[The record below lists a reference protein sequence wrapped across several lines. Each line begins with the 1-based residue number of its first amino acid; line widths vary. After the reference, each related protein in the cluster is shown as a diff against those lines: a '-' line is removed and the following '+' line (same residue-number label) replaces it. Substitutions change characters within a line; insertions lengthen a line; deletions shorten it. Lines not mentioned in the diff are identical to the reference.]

1 MANDNH
7 LLARLSNEELI
18 VNPDRKD
25 WFESC
30 LTYLAKHE
38 KSEDLMEDTIISSA
52 SMQEDDFWPSPDDW
66 RAVYRP
72 YVVKDGMLQI
82 PVFGVLLNRFSYQ
95 VGRYATGYVYLLRA
109 MQRGLSDPNVKGI
122 AWIHDSPGG
131 EVAGNFELCDKIFEA
146 RGVKPMRA
154 FSAESMYSASYSL
167 GSSAGPIDVTKTGGV
182 GSIGVVTAHVDYS
195 KMMENA
201 GVKVTFIFAGKHKV
215 DGNPYEALAPAVKAR
230 IQKRIDRL
238 YAVFTSTVAR
248 NRAMDEGDVRATEAA
263 TYTAEDAV
271 EVGLADRVG
280 VFEESLEAFARSLEA
295 EDDEANAGE
304 NSMKTF
310 TQAEHDKAIADARA
324 EERASAATALTA
336 AVAAA
341 STEAKT
347 RITTIMGSEVGLKR
361 PKAAMAAAMDTDMT
375 AEQAAAFLAKLPEE
389 KVEAAA
395 PEGGAGAQGK
405 GGDPK
410 TNGNANAFNEA
421 MSRNAPEVG
430 AGGEKAGN
438 GGTGEEEG
446 ANPLLADYARA
457 GGAVRTKKAA

>member
-30 LTYLAKHE
+30 LTYIVKHE

-52 SMQEDDFWPSPDDW
+52 NMQEDDFWPAPDDW

-72 YVVKDGMLQI
+72 YVVKGGVLQI

-109 MQRGLSDPNVKGI
+109 MQRGLADPDVKGI

-131 EVAGNFELCDKIFEA
+131 EVAGNFELCDKIFES

-154 FSAESMYSASYSL
+154 FSAESMYSASYSI

-195 KMMENA
+195 KMMESA
-201 GVKVTFIFAGKHKV
+201 GIKVTFIFAGKHKV

-248 NRAMDEGDVRATEAA
+248 NRSMDESDVRATEAA
-263 TYTAEDAV
+263 TYTAEDAI

-310 TQAEHDKAIADARA
+310 TQEQHDKAIADARA
-324 EERASAATALTA
+324 EERAAASTALAAATAEAATA
-336 AVAAA
+336 
-341 STEAKT
+341 AKT
-347 RITTIMGSEVGLKR
+347 RITAITGSEVAQKR
-361 PKAAMAAAMDTDMT
+361 PVAAMAAAMDTDMT
-375 AEQAAAFLAKLPEE
+375 VEQATAFLAKLPEE
-389 KVEAAA
+389 KVAATA
-395 PEGGAGAQGK
+395 PAPAAT
-405 GGDPK
+405 DPK
-410 TNGNANAFNEA
+410 TNGNAKAFTEA
-421 MSRNAPEVG
+421 MSKNSPEVG
-430 AGGEKAGN
+430 AGAGDAGEDATRGDTGGN
-438 GGTGEEEG
+438 E
-446 ANPLLADYARA
+446 LLSAYTLA
-457 GGAVRTKKAA
+457 GGSVRKKAA